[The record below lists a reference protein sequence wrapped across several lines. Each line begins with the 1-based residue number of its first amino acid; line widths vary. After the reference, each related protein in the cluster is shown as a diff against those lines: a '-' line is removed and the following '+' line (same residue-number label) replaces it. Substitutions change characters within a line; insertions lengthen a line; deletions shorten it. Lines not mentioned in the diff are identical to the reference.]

1 MIEKKFLGKVVLI
14 LPDIRSTQ
22 NVGAMFRTADAVG
35 IDKIYLTGYTPL
47 PVDRFGKKRSDVA
60 KSALGAEDSVL
71 WEHKKSLDALITK
84 LKKEKFKII
93 AIEQNENSIDYK
105 TLRLSSGQENR
116 IAFLVGNEVFGLSK
130 NILKKCDFVAEIP
143 MKGKK
148 ESLNVSVA
156 CGVTL
161 FRILN
166 I

>member
-1 MIEKKFLGKVVLI
+1 MIKKKFLGKVVLI
-14 LPDIRSTQ
+14 LSDIRSTQ

-35 IDKIYLTGYTPL
+35 VDKIYLTGYTPTPL
-47 PVDRFGKKRSDVA
+47 DRFGGKRSDVA
-60 KSALGAEDSVL
+60 KSALGAEESVL
-71 WEHKKSLDALITK
+71 WEHKKSLPALISR
-84 LKKEKFKII
+84 LKWEKFKII

-105 TLRLSSGQENR
+105 TFRLNSKQEKV
-116 IAFLVGNEVFGLSK
+116 AFILGNEVSGLSSS
-130 NILKKCDFVAEIP
+130 ILKKCDFIAEIP

-156 CGVTL
+156 CGVAL

>member
-1 MIEKKFLGKVVLI
+1 MIKKKFLEKTVLI

-35 IDKIYLTGYTPL
+35 IDKIYLTGYTPD
-47 PVDRFGKKRSDVA
+47 PVDRFGKKRKDIA
-60 KSALGAEDSVL
+60 KSALGAEESVP
-71 WEHKKSLDALITK
+71 WEHKKSLTALIDK
-84 LKKEKFKII
+84 LKKDKFKII
-93 AIEQNENSIDYK
+93 AIEQAKNSIDYK
-105 TLRLSSGQENR
+105 TLRLGSGQEK
-116 IAFLVGNEVFGLSK
+116 IAFIVGNEVSGLPFSV
-130 NILKKCDFVAEIP
+130 LKKCDFIAEIP

-156 CGVTL
+156 CGIAL